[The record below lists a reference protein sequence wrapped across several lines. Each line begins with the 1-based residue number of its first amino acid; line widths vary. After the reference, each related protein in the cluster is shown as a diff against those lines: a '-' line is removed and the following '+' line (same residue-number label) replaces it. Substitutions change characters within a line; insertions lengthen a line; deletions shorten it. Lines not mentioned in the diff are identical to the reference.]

1 MAFDIKVARLKRSNE
16 NEKILIVVKQ
26 TTALLISI

>member
-1 MAFDIKVARLKRSNE
+1 MAFDIKVARLKPSNE